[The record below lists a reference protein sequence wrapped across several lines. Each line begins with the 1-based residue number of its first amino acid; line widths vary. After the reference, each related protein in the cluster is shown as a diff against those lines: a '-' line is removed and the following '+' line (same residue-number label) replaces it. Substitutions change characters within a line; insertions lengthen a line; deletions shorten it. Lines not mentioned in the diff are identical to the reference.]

1 MSAVK
6 EVIIAKQSEKG
17 WTTAELS
24 RRSGVNYQNLWA
36 SLKGKRNIPAPEFV
50 SLCKVL
56 ELDVCDFPV
65 ETK

>member
-6 EVIIAKQSEKG
+6 DVIIAKQTEKG

-24 RRSGVNYQNLWA
+24 RRSGVGYQNLWA
-36 SLKGKRNIPAPEFV
+36 SLKGTRSIPAPEFV

-56 ELDVCDFPV
+56 ELDVCDFPLDG
-65 ETK
+65 K